1 MVDVCKA
8 WMGASAQA
16 QQSDGGS
23 WCTPKYSGQLKTTA
37 ASEYPASS
45 SSGHIHAR
53 KANSSATGAC
63 KHISTHTAQARKQRT
78 TTRFRHLAASQ
89 GFLLLRPLAQ
99 SRQDSRSGAAKSRQ
113 QSESDVRQACGRPCE
128 CSPSRAA
135 RRVGE
140 SCGKVSQTGSQATA
154 QTWERKVSAAAHGT
168 REALHAHQGH
178 KQAAAAY
185 DGRVVSAQPVV
196 GTCQAR
202 RSAREER
209 RSSAGAAKEHLRRAP
224 PRSRP
229 RWQGS

>member
-1 MVDVCKA
+1 MRGNSRACARNTHRGVHSLANCGEHGVPKRHAAYDVQLPGMVDVRKT

-16 QQSDGGS
+16 LQSDGGS

-53 KANSSATGAC
+53 KANSSATGAY
-63 KHISTHTAQARKQRT
+63 KQRQHTCSAQAWKRRT
-78 TTRFRHLAASQ
+78 TTRFRHLAASH

-113 QSESDVRQACGRPCE
+113 QSESDARQACGRPCE

-135 RRVGE
+135 MRPGE
-140 SCGKVSQTGSQATA
+140 SCGKVSRTGSHATA

-168 REALHAHQGH
+168 REVHTRVTS
-178 KQAAAAY
+178 KQ
-185 DGRVVSAQPVV
+185 RRRMTV
-196 GTCQAR
+196 G
-202 RSAREER
+202 
-209 RSSAGAAKEHLRRAP
+209 SSLL
-224 PRSRP
+224 SR
-229 RWQGS
+229 